1 MPRNEILK
9 RRGPEAPA
17 EITARGKLQ
26 AGGRSSLKGREAIAR
41 RRAGCLLHTH
51 CTLPGARRAR
61 RSPDGGQRARGGL
74 VPRRG
79 TQSTGRTRCISP
91 RKFSRGGRRG
101 AGGAVGTRL
110 PRQALPPS
118 VSPLPSSVPTG
129 GDPGPR
135 PPLGTRPRA
144 LEQRAPGGGGG
155 GARGGGSG
163 RGRKAGEEAGPAE
176 GTGRASAGRAAH
188 AAVNGRLGRRGR
200 GPRSRGVSGTGG
212 TGGGRSRPAPR
223 LGAEAEPPPPP
234 PPRRGPAVA
243 AVAFALAGPPR
254 AASRDAGEEPA
265 VPGRGSRPPWPPR

>member
-1 MPRNEILK
+1 MLAVYCTLTALCPEHD
-9 RRGPEAPA
+9 GPAAVPTGDKEPA
-17 EITARGKLQ
+17 GDSCP
-26 AGGRSSLKGREAIAR
+26 AGGR
-41 RRAGCLLHTH
+41 RAPAA
-51 CTLPGARRAR
+51 PGA
-61 RSPDGGQRARGGL
+61 
-74 VPRRG
+74 
-79 TQSTGRTRCISP
+79 
-91 RKFSRGGRRG
+91 SRPESSAAVA
-101 AGGAVGTRL
+101 AGGWGAAVGTWL

-144 LEQRAPGGGGG
+144 LEQRAPGSGGG

-234 PPRRGPAVA
+234 PRRGPAVA

-265 VPGRGSRPPWPPR
+265 VPGRGSRPPWPPRLGSCTILLLSLEIMN